1 MKVSLAAAVCV
12 CALFA
17 MAAPAAAFSTA
28 NVPPIHL
35 ISLSPPQLGVSSAR
49 SGCFADAAVDGTAFW
64 EKPVVA
70 EQQGINGTVAVQID
84 LTSTGSLA
92 YEKVSSSSG
101 NSLLD
106 GAAMRSAR
114 LTRFTPETAGCRHVG
129 GSYLYVVDY

>member
-35 ISLSPPQLGVSSAR
+35 IPLSPQLGVSSVR
-49 SGCFADAAVDGTAFW
+49 SGCQADAAVDGTPFW
-64 EKPVVA
+64 EKPRIA
-70 EQQGINGTVAVQID
+70 DEQGINGTVAVQID

-92 YEKVSSSSG
+92 YEKVYSSSG

-114 LTRFTPETAGCRHVG
+114 MTRFSPETVDCRHVG